1 MSNEERQDSLFVGYL
16 EDSFIKG
23 IPSHNS
29 CIHFK
34 KMFEERQDKKLVG
47 CLAAPLPPMRGTPS
61 YDSYM
66 HFKKMFT
73 DECKTTNIPSWRKI
87 KGGHVE

>member
-1 MSNEERQDSLFVGYL
+1 MKDERQDNHFIGY
-16 EDSFIKG
+16 
-23 IPSHNS
+23 
-29 CIHFK
+29 
-34 KMFEERQDKKLVG
+34 
-47 CLAAPLPPMRGTPS
+47 LAAPLPPIEGTPS
-61 YDSYM
+61 YDLYV